1 MNQNSGSALMTE
13 STLWQDDPG
22 DRVMPWDSHTPVWD
36 RLKAGI
42 RRLGELVTGSGHL
55 SGMEVASW
63 SLSPGMSS
71 VPEAR
76 RLTRARLAAW
86 GLDELAEVAEL
97 LVSELVTNALRH
109 APGPH
114 RFTLYAS
121 DGLLRGE
128 VEDAGTAPLCLHQAT
143 PGDEHGRG
151 LDLIDLLACCW
162 GSESAPSGK
171 TVWFELS
178 ADCAAKSD
186 GFSPSPHKSAHHR

>member
-109 APGPH
+109 A
-114 RFTLYAS
+114 
-121 DGLLRGE
+121 
-128 VEDAGTAPLCLHQAT
+128 
-143 PGDEHGRG
+143 
-151 LDLIDLLACCW
+151 
-162 GSESAPSGK
+162 
-171 TVWFELS
+171 
-178 ADCAAKSD
+178 
-186 GFSPSPHKSAHHR
+186 

>member
-1 MNQNSGSALMTE
+1 MNQYSGSALMNE
-13 STLWQDDPG
+13 STLRQDDPG
-22 DRVMPWDSHTPVWD
+22 DTVVSWDSHTPLRD

-128 VEDAGTAPLCLHQAT
+128 VEDAGSAPLYLHQAT
-143 PGDEHGRG
+143 PGDENGRG
-151 LDLIDLLACCW
+151 LDMIDMLACCW
-162 GSESAPSGK
+162 GSESTSRGK

-186 GFSPSPHKSAHHR
+186 GFSPSPHKSTHHR

>member
-1 MNQNSGSALMTE
+1 MSWNN
-13 STLWQDDPG
+13 
-22 DRVMPWDSHTPVWD
+22 HTPLRD

-42 RRLGELVTGSGHL
+42 RRLGEIVTGSRRL
-55 SGMEVASW
+55 PGMEVASW
-63 SLSPGMSS
+63 SLPPGMPS

-86 GLDELAEVAEL
+86 RLDELAEVAEL

-114 RFTLYAS
+114 RLTLYAS

-128 VEDAGTAPLCLHQAT
+128 VEDAGSAPLHLQPAT

-151 LDLIDLLACCW
+151 LDMIDLLACCW
-162 GSESAPSGK
+162 GSESTRRGK
-171 TVWFELS
+171 SVWFELS
-178 ADCAAKSD
+178 VDCSAKSD
-186 GFSPSPHKSAHHR
+186 GFSPSLHKSAHHR